1 MTSIKPDWK
10 PNADFPVGKGATVQQ
25 FVATVGDETLEILVA
40 PWGEGHLR
48 ANGREIA
55 RIDDAKDRR
64 QAFSRLK
71 QLADSYVQEQ
81 ALIPKSKRKPSMIP
95 AAKAKLLEGKRG
107 LIVGI
112 ANDQSIAW
120 GCAKAF
126 RALGAELA
134 VTYLNDKAKKYVEP
148 LARELEAPIVMPLD
162 VRTPG
167 QMEAVFERIKKDWG
181 KLDFAVHSIAF
192 SPKDALQGR
201 VVDVSRDGF
210 LTTMDVSCWTFI
222 RMAHLAEPLMKNGG
236 TLFTMTYYGSQMVVK
251 NYNVMG
257 VAKAALESAVRYMA
271 AELGPKGIRVHAI
284 SPGPLATRAA
294 SGIPEFDALL
304 DKARAK
310 APARSLVSIEDVGAA
325 TAFLAHDAARLITGE
340 TLYVDGG
347 YHIID

>member
-1 MTSIKPDWK
+1 MRSCRSE
-10 PNADFPVGKGATVQQ
+10 KGATFQQ
-25 FVATVGDETLEILVA
+25 WIASVGNHRLEMDVA
-40 PWGEGHLR
+40 PWGEGYLKV
-48 ANGREIA
+48 NGREIA
-55 RIDDAKDRR
+55 HINDAKDRR
-64 QAFSRLK
+64 RAFQNLNT
-71 QLADSYVQEQ
+71 LAERYLEGQVLQPE
-81 ALIPKSKRKPSMIP
+81 SKRSFPMIP
-95 AAKAKLLEGKRG
+95 AVKAKLLEGKRG

-126 RALGAELA
+126 RAFGAELA

-148 LARELEAPIVMPLD
+148 LARELEAPIMLPLD
-162 VRTPG
+162 VNTPG
-167 QMEAVFERIKKDWG
+167 QMEAVFERITKEWG
-181 KLDFAVHSIAF
+181 KLDFVLHSIAF

-201 VVDVSRDGF
+201 VVDVSREGF

-222 RMAHLAEPLMKNGG
+222 RMAHLAEPLMRKGG

-251 NYNVMG
+251 NYNIMG

-304 DKARAK
+304 DKAKAK
-310 APARSLVSIEDVGAA
+310 APARSLVSIDDVGVAV
-325 TAFLAHDAARLITGE
+325 AFLAHDAARLITGE
-340 TLYVDGG
+340 TLYIDGG